1 MSYYS
6 ELSGPGLVR
15 APVNRTAQFDI
26 TGEGL
31 ELSDIQAKISGPDN
45 REYPIRIIP
54 RSSGKYTA
62 EYEIEQVGEHHLTV
76 WIAGRK
82 VDGSPLSVAGYATEK
97 VRLEPLGGGVPKQP
111 VQFYVDAVEA
121 GKGQLEISVNQGKVP
136 NNVQMQGAGRCLV
149 TFIPQHAGTYV
160 IDVTF
165 NGEQVHGCPI
175 KVEILPKQVGQQIH
189 ANLTPTAVSTAISA
203 GGTSLISGA
212 FRETARSPLSARSP
226 TSPTLLQHA
235 RQRSEET
242 MLRSPQ
248 LLRESRKADKPWQS
262 SYAPSSSR
270 NAFSQSPH
278 RDWSASTVYDRVYN
292 SNSDVERTLSPSDPS
307 RNRNIRETTT
317 VIHRTPSPTG
327 LRTQE
332 FAERIARSPSPTGYE
347 REFVEKRTTYR
358 SPSPARTSSVAHSH
372 ISEVPLSPIQGMDT
386 PFDHHERVK
395 KVERMDPLADEEE
408 REQRRNQLERDSKN
422 TLGYTVAQY
431 GDGEKRY
438 FGDTLEKKDRPP
450 SAGYY
455 SSVQQRST
463 SPEYSTVYERYDRKS
478 EKPDLPPRVEGHVSA
493 SYKGYEPVYS
503 EVTTTRTT
511 TTTEYENI
519 DKKPNV
525 PKKRATTPE
534 GHVEPVND
542 NEEKDRQAFLRTQSE
557 KVFEPVDAP
566 LRRSDEKE
574 SIYDLPPQERLHKY
588 PEEPTIALGEKANT
602 SAIAAY
608 TKGRQDDIDEV
619 SRNASFPSAPT
630 INYNERSD
638 EVSNYNRTKED
649 HYGVVGEYPTAP
661 KIAYS
666 DSKEAVIR
674 EHYAQAKEDPY
685 ATVGECP
692 PAPEISLRSDK
703 LNETKNEY
711 RRTTDS
717 DQQDGKAGPPPP
729 VIEIS
734 KAEQARRTEEYLR
747 VKSEDDKILAKHGFT
762 RKPEPS
768 IEIQEPVTEQIRD
781 DVVETAIAPEV
792 PLRPVEE
799 LPHSPAPS
807 SRSTPATTPKL
818 SAKFR
823 KDGKEGKPFD
833 FGKSKFVCKHD
844 VIKRGKE
851 VEVKLEGIKLGKE
864 DQLRVVVLPPANKA
878 IPGANG
884 GPPTEVDTKVKKS
897 SSKYEIS
904 FKPTEVGT
912 HKVFAYVNDMQHPLS
927 PFAVRVYD
935 ASEIIV
941 GEIPNQSN
949 LNDTVEFTVDAGRAG
964 FGNLEMA
971 IKDADG
977 VIIPSHVAQL
987 ESGSAKFLVTFT
999 PATKGPHTVNITFNK
1014 EVLKNSP
1021 FEVNIVDAP
1030 LPAPV
1035 VLEPASG
1042 ASAVASPSLSKK
1054 ELKEQEKEKKRE
1066 EKERAKREKEERAT
1080 LKKEKKSKSHRFP
1093 AKTTVSK
1100 IPSLS
1105 RVGQPSSLV
1114 VEVSGHDQLE
1124 IRVLDSKKS
1133 EIGTDIVEIEPGHMQ
1148 INFTPAQVGDH
1159 EIDVRYGGV
1168 PVTGSPFT
1176 CRAYDPAK
1184 IKVGAIPK
1192 GLLDKPVYFTVD
1204 ASEAGVGNLEV
1215 AVCEGRVPSMAHAL
1229 GHHKYDISF
1238 VPKEDVDHTI
1248 TVRFNN
1254 EPVPG
1259 SPFLCQLVA
1268 TAQATATGAGLERIP
1283 VDEETEIQ
1291 ILTDEIDSAPEAR
1304 VRDPQGNDL
1313 PVNVTRSRENETL
1326 HIATYVPKCVGNH
1339 LIDIFLQGEPIA
1351 GSPFTA
1357 KAYDARKT
1365 VLVPPAN
1372 AVVGKPATFVIDA
1385 ARSGAGNMEIIV
1397 SVDNRNVPNFVQ
1409 AEGQARFKV
1418 SFTPQDAKDH
1428 TISVKFNGISVP
1440 GSPLICSVSSA
1451 GSVPAAVV
1459 LPAAAVIGAE
1469 TAVAARE
1476 RIKHTPQHSSE
1487 QIKQTTTTVLQKTPE
1502 IRETVEKTGLA
1513 RELNSAQI
1521 GQKKGFT
1528 IDNINKSSDCNVIIT
1543 DPKGGPLPVRCYKQQ
1558 DDSYWVEFTP
1568 EHLGT
1573 HTIEVT
1579 FGDVPVPGSPFKTEV
1594 IDPKNVEIRG
1604 LSDQVLLRHATTIN
1618 VDRRNA
1624 GNGELQVE
1632 ITDPTGSPLRTEML
1646 KSPGGEDRITFLP
1659 NQTGPHKINVK
1670 VAGFQIPGY
1679 PQTILVS
1686 EQEKPAVYGAA
1697 VDQSIKIGEP
1707 ASLIFDP
1714 KKTNGGLKIH
1724 ATGPDGQKV
1733 HHNVMRRP
1741 NGTSEVVFYPEETG
1755 TYNVSIDFNNRP
1767 ITGSPFT
1774 VNVVDPTKVIVND
1787 LDMDRDGTLLLRLG
1801 HSNSFDVDA
1810 TAAGPGKLRAEV
1822 RDADSSLIGNGPVVE
1837 DMGQG
1842 KYRVRFNPDQPGKYS
1857 IYLYW
1862 NELPV
1867 ESAFPVR
1874 ARSSAEDLP
1883 TTSRAVREPIPPPVT
1898 TTYHTREKSSGS
1910 NADDEI
1916 SRIMVRGD
1924 GLHRAVLK
1932 EHNEFIIDGS
1942 DINKEGRI
1950 TATLLGSKADIPV
1963 RIQQLGHN
1971 VYKATYTPLT
1981 GGTYE
1986 LHILWNGK
1994 HVKGSPFAVSADTSA
2009 HLADLID
2016 VDASTLK
2023 IGIINENIKTLI
2035 DTRRAGSGQLSA
2047 LCMGPNK
2054 PAYCELY
2061 DHRDGTYALCV
2072 RPAEIGKHT
2081 LVIKYDDEH
2090 VKGSPFVVHV
2100 SLPPDPSKVRVYGPG
2115 VEHGILSLFKS
2126 NFVVETRGA
2135 GAGQL
2140 TVRVRGPKG
2149 AFNVEMQR
2157 EKKNERTIHCKY
2169 EPKEPGDYQVE
2180 VKWHGEHVPGSPF
2193 LVMIVDTEKEL
2204 SRYLRG
2210 EAPSPTPATPFIPPG
2225 WVAPPQMYPMQPGQQ
2240 RFLPPPGHFGPMGV
2254 PSPYGSVPPPTKHKG
2269 RNH

>member
-1 MSYYS
+1 
-6 ELSGPGLVR
+6 
-15 APVNRTAQFDI
+15 
-26 TGEGL
+26 
-31 ELSDIQAKISGPDN
+31 
-45 REYPIRIIP
+45 
-54 RSSGKYTA
+54 
-62 EYEIEQVGEHHLTV
+62 
-76 WIAGRK
+76 
-82 VDGSPLSVAGYATEK
+82 
-97 VRLEPLGGGVPKQP
+97 
-111 VQFYVDAVEA
+111 
-121 GKGQLEISVNQGKVP
+121 
-136 NNVQMQGAGRCLV
+136 
-149 TFIPQHAGTYV
+149 
-160 IDVTF
+160 
-165 NGEQVHGCPI
+165 
-175 KVEILPKQVGQQIH
+175 
-189 ANLTPTAVSTAISA
+189 
-203 GGTSLISGA
+203 
-212 FRETARSPLSARSP
+212 
-226 TSPTLLQHA
+226 
-235 RQRSEET
+235 